1 MNALEDATVLIVD
14 DEPDLCDM
22 LAFEFRLQGS
32 RVLSAGNGDGAF
44 ELVQSQRVDA
54 VVTDVQMAH
63 GTGVQLLDRI
73 RARHEHKPLVVFI
86 TAYDTALSPIDAYD
100 RGAEGYFGKPFRLKD
115 LIERVQRGLTR
126 ARVRWANPPERLPGV
141 SIARQWPSIAAA
153 REHTEIDLG
162 RGGFAMSVNGNPP
175 AGQLEPGRPV
185 AFNIEFQTGPINA
198 IEGSGTVRWLV
209 DRRNAHTA
217 CGIEFDYLA
226 PNCRD
231 QILDWLETNPCRPF
245 IPRLSAYGG

>member
-1 MNALEDATVLIVD
+1 MNILEHATVLIVD

-32 RVLSAGNGDGAF
+32 RVLAANDGEAAF

-54 VVTDVQMAH
+54 VVTDIQMSH

-73 RARHEHKPLVVFI
+73 RARHAREPLVVFI

-115 LIERVQRGLTR
+115 LIQHVQRILTEPSI
-126 ARVRWANPPERLPGV
+126 RWKDPPPNLPDL
-141 SIARQWPSIAAA
+141 SIARQYQSLQTA
-153 REHTEIDLG
+153 RDQQTIQLG
-162 RGGFAMSVNGNPP
+162 RGGFALAIDGTPP
-175 AGQLEPGRPV
+175 AGQIEPDQPL
-185 AFNIEFQTGPINA
+185 AFNINFQTGPLNA

-209 DRRNAHTA
+209 ENRNSHAT
-217 CGIEFDYLA
+217 CGIEFDYLDPA
-226 PNCRD
+226 CRN
-231 QILDWLETNPCRPF
+231 QILDWLATNPCRPF
-245 IPRLSAYGG
+245 IPRLIG